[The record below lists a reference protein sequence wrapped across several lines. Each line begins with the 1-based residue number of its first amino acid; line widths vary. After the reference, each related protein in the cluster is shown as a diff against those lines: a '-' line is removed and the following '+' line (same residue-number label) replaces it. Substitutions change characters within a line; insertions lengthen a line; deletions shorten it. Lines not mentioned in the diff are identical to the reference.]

1 MLSAFLAS
9 EERQMQ
15 TRSRSRRL
23 HLQFEQAERSGD
35 LRWFAENYFQ
45 NRRYLRMHYM
55 MTMDVN
61 DWTNFET
68 WLSRNSRML

>member
-1 MLSAFLAS
+1 MITAFLAS
-9 EERQMQ
+9 QERQMQ
-15 TRSRSRRL
+15 TRSRRL
-23 HLQFEQAERSGD
+23 HLQFEQAERSAD

-61 DWTNFET
+61 DWSNFEA
-68 WLSRNSRML
+68 WLSRNSRMLY